1 MSAFEP
7 RDVAVVGLVLA
18 VLLGTLAAGFGVTW
32 LRSPTYGRGDA
43 WLLTIS
49 ATVAVERLCADEPPG
64 LRMLAIIA
72 ALWIGMKTVVSVEHQ
87 AAGGAPLPLLRW
99 LGFAGLS
106 FAMRPSVFAKR
117 SCGPLT
123 DSGRLLGRGLQWIGL
138 GLSVLLLA
146 HLVGAS
152 RRELPSDFGA
162 LIPATLLALA
172 GICMVVHFG
181 IVTVTAG
188 VWRWFG
194 FDCRPIMRTPLAA
207 RSLGEFWGRRWNI
220 AFAEMMGLA
229 VARPLT
235 PLLEKNGA
243 VFAAFLCSGVL
254 HELAISVPVRAGFGL
269 PLLYFALHGSLVL
282 TERGLEKIGRPI
294 DRAGWL
300 AHVWTIG
307 WLLVPLP
314 ILFHPYFIQG
324 VVWPLIGIE
333 MY

>member
-1 MSAFEP
+1 MNAFEP

-18 VLLGTLAAGFGVTW
+18 VLLGTLAAGFGVTR

-49 ATVAVERLCADEPPG
+49 ATVAVERLCVDEPPG

-72 ALWIGMKTVVSVEHQ
+72 ALWIGMKTVVSVEYQ

-117 SCGPLT
+117 SAGPLA
-123 DSGRLLGRGLQWIGL
+123 DSRRLVGRGLQWIVL

-146 HLVGAS
+146 HLVGTS
-152 RRELPSDFGA
+152 WREPLSDLGA
-162 LIPATLLALA
+162 LLLATLLALV
-172 GICMVVHFG
+172 GLCMVVHFG

-188 VWRWFG
+188 VWRWLG

-207 RSLGEFWGRRWNI
+207 RSLGEFWSRRWNI
-220 AFAEMMGLA
+220 AFAEMTGQA
-229 VARPLT
+229 VARPLS
-235 PLLEKNGA
+235 PWLGKNAA
-243 VFAAFLCSGVL
+243 VLAAFLASGVL
-254 HELAISVPVRAGFGL
+254 HELAISVPVRTGFGL
-269 PLLYFALHGSLVL
+269 PFLYFALHGSLVL
-282 TERGLEKIGRPI
+282 VERSLERIGRPI

-324 VVWPLIGIE
+324 VVWPLVGIE
-333 MY
+333 PY